1 MRRILWLLV
10 VSFSS
15 SALWAEE
22 FDVLIYGATPAG
34 IAAALAAG
42 RDGERV
48 LLVDPADHPGGMLTN
63 GLSHSDFRTF
73 EALNGSFLEFT
84 RRVEGEYRKIYG
96 EDSPQA
102 RQSFRGT
109 NGEPK
114 VNLSV
119 LKAMLEELPRVRVQ
133 QNWELEALKCS
144 LNGNGLSSSV
154 ALRSVDVALFYD
166 AKGERHP
173 VAARY
178 FIDASYEGDLMFAAE
193 VSYKVGREGRDQTGE
208 SLAPL
213 QADDELQGY
222 NFRLIMTNEAANRV
236 LMRRPEGYARAD
248 FEGVLELL
256 ESGKVTKIFGAGPPA
271 IFKAQVPSLPNGKF
285 DINDVSHAPVR
296 LSLPGENRAWPDGDA
311 GVAIRNGPERDTL
324 RPPFTRL
331 GFGMA
336 RERIAQ
342 AHKQWAVGLLYF
354 LQNDPSVPAAFR
366 EEARSWGF
374 ARDEFSDNH
383 FFPGQLYVREA
394 RRMQGEYVFSQKDTE
409 TAPDDTRAVLRRD
422 AIAIGDYG
430 PNCHGTAHQGSR
442 FGGKHSGEFYKPVAP
457 YQIPYGVLLPS
468 NVDNLLVPGAASST
482 HVGFCCLRFEPIW
495 MSLGEAAGHAAH
507 LARKS
512 RLPVQQVDVKVLQKT
527 LQAASSATVYV
538 SDVLPG
544 HPDFASV
551 QWWGTLGGLHGL
563 AHPSAGKGPL
573 GENLAGQY
581 YKAFPGHSA
590 ALEAALEPEILE
602 GWSKLVRSVYG
613 ADAPLPEAALGGTR
627 GQWIRMAWMLL
638 EKN

>member
-10 VSFSS
+10 VSFLASS
-15 SALWAEE
+15 LLAEE

-48 LLVDPADHPGGMLTN
+48 LLVDATDHPGGMLTN

-96 EDSPQA
+96 ADSPQA
-102 RQSFRGT
+102 RQSLQGT
-109 NGEPK
+109 NAEPR

-119 LKAMLEELPRVRVQ
+119 LRAMLEELPRVRVQ
-133 QNWELEALKCS
+133 QNWQLEALKCS

-154 ALRSVDVALFYD
+154 AQRSVEVALFYD
-166 AKGERHP
+166 SKGERHP

-193 VSYKVGREGRDQTGE
+193 VAYKLGREGRGETGE

-213 QADDELQGY
+213 EADDELQGY
-222 NFRLIMTNEAANRV
+222 NFRLIMTHEAANRV

-256 ESGKVTKIFGAGPPA
+256 ASGKVTKIFGAGPPA
-271 IFKAQVPSLPNGKF
+271 IFKAQIPSLPNGKF

-296 LSLPGENRAWPDGDA
+296 LSLPGENMAWPDGDA
-311 GVAIRNGPERDTL
+311 GVAIRNGRERDTL

-354 LQNDPSVPAAFR
+354 LQNDPAVPAAFH

-374 ARDEFSDNH
+374 ARDEFTDNH
-383 FFPGQLYVREA
+383 FFPDQLYVREA

-409 TAPDDTRAVLRRD
+409 TAPGDTRAVLRRD

-430 PNCHGTAHQGSR
+430 PNCHGTAHNGSR
-442 FGGKHSGEFYKPVAP
+442 FGGKHTGEFYKPVAP

-468 NVDNLLVPGAASST
+468 NVDNLLVPGAVSST

-507 LARKS
+507 LARKA
-512 RLPVQQVDVKVLQKT
+512 RIPVQQVDVKVLQKN
-527 LQAASSATVYV
+527 LQAVSSATVYV

-544 HPDFASV
+544 HPDFAAV

-563 AHPSAGKGPL
+563 ARPEVGKGPL
-573 GENLAGQY
+573 GENLVGQY

-590 ALEAALEPEILE
+590 ELEAALDPEILE
-602 GWSKLVRSVYG
+602 GWSTLVRSVYG
-613 ADAPLPEAALGGTR
+613 AEAPLPEAAFGRTR
-627 GQWIRMAWMLL
+627 GQWIRTAWMLL
-638 EKN
+638 EKK